1 MRSPPF
7 QRGIID
13 VYKRQAYSKAWSIL
27 KHAEESFDIQLLRRK
42 GNKGS
47 ELTPEARRL
56 IAIYEELQKQLDE
69 QAASLLDEL
78 LR

>member
-1 MRSPPF
+1 MGIPSF
-7 QRGIID
+7 VRGSAGEAGTALGFGLHLSLIHIC
-13 VYKRQAYSKAWSIL
+13 
-27 KHAEESFDIQLLRRK
+27 
-42 GNKGS
+42 S